1 MRMYTREIYCY
12 LEREVLLHVLDDHDQ
27 KGKSNGEDLLGI
39 RGAEDESRRH
49 VGTSQLQG
57 Q

>member
-1 MRMYTREIYCY
+1 MYTREIYCY

-39 RGAEDESRRH
+39 RRAEDESRRH
-49 VGTSQLQG
+49 VGTSQLQR